1 MNSNSFE
8 IANLL
13 VNSGVKLD
21 SQNFLK
27 ETSISIACTSGNSKI
42 VKLLIETNASL
53 NIQDQKGFTPLHCAV
68 MKNKADIVQMLIETD
83 RCHLNIK
90 NRNGKTPL
98 DLAFENNLLEIAQM
112 ISNKMSQLLQNK
124 EHQLWTHFSSNKVS
138 AISVRHGKSNC
149 KVTSQSIFLAENMC

>member
-1 MNSNSFE
+1 MDHN
-8 IANLL
+8 
-13 VNSGVKLD
+13 V
-21 SQNFLK
+21 
-27 ETSISIACTSGNSKI
+27 
-42 VKLLIETNASL
+42 SL
-53 NIQDQKGFTPLHCAV
+53 NIQDENGLTPLHMAV
-68 MKNKADIVQMLIETD
+68 SSKMPDIVQMLVQSN
-83 RCHLNIK
+83 RCILNK
-90 NRNGKTPL
+90 KDQDGKTPL